1 MIKIVA
7 NHEMI
12 KIVTKYEDGQNIVT
26 IMNSLATPTEEPTS
40 SPGSD
45 CTDVFSKESEE
56 VRLEDDHD
64 DNDDVDDAEVRLED
78 DHDNNDDVDDDE
90 ERRVD
95 YCDAVDNDNDK
106 DDESERM
113 HLDDDHDNDC
123 DSDKNEQDDD
133 SAEGSPFLK
142 CAVSIWALPIRG
154 AGV

>member
-1 MIKIVA
+1 MKMNKTLKIMKMIKIVA

-78 DHDNNDDVDDDE
+78 DGDNNDDVDDDE
-90 ERRVD
+90 ERL
-95 YCDAVDNDNDK
+95 
-106 DDESERM
+106 E
-113 HLDDDHDNDC
+113 DDHDN
-123 DSDKNEQDDD
+123 NDDVD
-133 SAEGSPFLK
+133 IFWKAQGVAVRPRRLFFLSYGYK
-142 CAVSIWALPIRG
+142 IASVS
-154 AGV
+154 